1 MTYTEVLEDKIKE
14 LEDKCA
20 THSSLENQYLT
31 CIAHL
36 RDSTHH
42 IKAITSRLDSI
53 HTSIVKDA
61 IYSIE
66 DGVSTLEGELVE
78 EIKR

>member
-1 MTYTEVLEDKIKE
+1 MTFYQMQERIKE

-20 THSSLENQYLT
+20 THSSIENQYLS
-31 CIAHL
+31 CIEAL

-66 DGVSTLEGELVE
+66 DGVATLEGELVE
-78 EIKR
+78 EIK